1 MFDPIN
7 NTESY
12 MYVVKRALIIDDDEI
27 NNFICIKNMKD
38 SKFAEHATYCLR
50 GREGL
55 EELVDAVENR
65 PEDLPNVI
73 FLDIN
78 MPLMNA
84 WEFLEEY
91 NNLQQRFP
99 IPVKLFILSSSV
111 YRKDIEKSSH
121 YDIVTDYIIKPLS
134 KENLRRIQEKYF
146 AQANT

>member
-1 MFDPIN
+1 MKTI
-7 NTESY
+7 
-12 MYVVKRALIIDDDEI
+12 KRALIIDDDEI

-38 SKFAEHATYCLR
+38 TGFAENASYCLR

-55 EELVDAVENR
+55 DELEETLQNR
-65 PEDLPNVI
+65 PDDLPNVI

-91 NNLQQRFP
+91 KKLLPRFP
-99 IPVKLFILSSSV
+99 QPVKLFILSSSV

-121 YDIVTDYIIKPLS
+121 YDMVTDYIIKPLS
-134 KENLRRIQEKYF
+134 KESLREINRKFFEG
-146 AQANT
+146 N

>member
-1 MFDPIN
+1 MNLMKTI
-7 NTESY
+7 
-12 MYVVKRALIIDDDEI
+12 KRALIIDDDEI

-38 SKFAEHATYCLR
+38 TGFAQNATYCLR

-55 EELVDAVENR
+55 DELEDALQNR

-91 NNLQQRFP
+91 KELLPRFP
-99 IPVKLFILSSSV
+99 QPVKLFILSSSV

-121 YDIVTDYIIKPLS
+121 YDMVSDYIIKPLS
-134 KENLRRIQEKYF
+134 KESLREINRKYF
-146 AQANT
+146 ED

>member
-1 MFDPIN
+1 MNLMKTI
-7 NTESY
+7 
-12 MYVVKRALIIDDDEI
+12 KRALIIDDDEI

-38 SKFAEHATYCLR
+38 TGFAEHATYCLR

-55 EELVDAVENR
+55 DELADALQHRSDDV
-65 PEDLPNVI
+65 PDVI

-91 NNLQQRFP
+91 KQLIPRFDK
-99 IPVKLFILSSSV
+99 PVKLFILSSSV

-121 YDIVTDYIIKPLS
+121 YEMVADYIIKPLS
-134 KENLRRIQEKYF
+134 KESLRQINEKYF
-146 AQANT
+146 MA

>member
-1 MFDPIN
+1 MN
-7 NTESY
+7 
-12 MYVVKRALIIDDDEI
+12 VVKRALIIDDDEI

-38 SKFAEHATYCLR
+38 SHFAEHATYCLR

-55 EELVDAVENR
+55 DELKDALYNR
-65 PEDLPNVI
+65 PEDLPDVI

-91 NNLQQRFP
+91 KELHQRFDKN
-99 IPVKLFILSSSV
+99 VKLFILSSSV

-134 KENLRRIQEKYF
+134 KENLRTLQEKYF
-146 AQANT
+146 S

>member
-1 MFDPIN
+1 MNLMQTI
-7 NTESY
+7 
-12 MYVVKRALIIDDDEI
+12 KRALIIDDDEI

-38 SKFAEHATYCLR
+38 TGFAQNATYCLR
-50 GREGL
+50 GQEGL
-55 EELVDAVENR
+55 DELRDALENR

-91 NNLQQRFP
+91 KELLPRFP
-99 IPVKLFILSSSV
+99 QPVKLFILSSSV

-121 YDIVTDYIIKPLS
+121 YEMVTDYIIKPLS
-134 KENLRRIQEKYF
+134 KESLREINRKYF
-146 AQANT
+146 ED